1 MILAPT
7 NKALMNE
14 QEENVLDLIVAL
26 TIAIRMQNLL
36 HAASCWS
43 ENRIELGT
51 STSSYENTMQ
61 PQRV

>member
-1 MILAPT
+1 
-7 NKALMNE
+7 MNE